1 MHGIVKEPLDAALP
15 PRDAGRCVIALGNFD
30 GVHIGHSAIIAKTV
44 SLAKELSAN
53 ACVWMFDPHPMEC
66 LTGKPQPLL
75 TTFCERRELFAKKG
89 IEYAA
94 VADFNVFRHMP
105 AQEFLRFLRDE
116 LSVVGAVCGYN
127 YSFGE
132 FGKGKASDIADFFGE
147 NSYVLPEMRADGMH
161 VSSSEIR
168 MLVANGDM
176 KRASAL
182 LGRPYF
188 ISGHVIGGRR
198 IGRTIDFPTANIELS
213 SEKIAPACGIY
224 ASMTRVGDRL
234 YPSVTNFG
242 TNPTVTS
249 SERKL
254 LETHIIG
261 FSGDIYGERISVYLT
276 RRIRDEKKFDSLPEL
291 RAQIKRDSAYAMS
304 LFEKTEKNFV

>member
-1 MHGIVKEPLDAALP
+1 
-15 PRDAGRCVIALGNFD
+15 
-30 GVHIGHSAIIAKTV
+30 
-44 SLAKELSAN
+44 
-53 ACVWMFDPHPMEC
+53 
-66 LTGKPQPLL
+66 
-75 TTFCERRELFAKKG
+75 
-89 IEYAA
+89 
-94 VADFNVFRHMP
+94 
-105 AQEFLRFLRDE
+105 
-116 LSVVGAVCGYN
+116 
-127 YSFGE
+127 
-132 FGKGKASDIADFFGE
+132 
-147 NSYVLPEMRADGMH
+147 MRADGMH

-291 RAQIKRDSAYAMS
+291 RAQIKRDSVFNFDFCS
-304 LFEKTEKNFV
+304 LSFHSYMAHNFKTSLWLPTSGI